1 MVRFWEAGVPPPPPP
16 AEETVD
22 IVEVKVNSSFDI
34 YFQLQCNNI
43 ETKQVHHRLEMAR
56 KQFPGV
62 SAQ

>member
-22 IVEVKVNSSFDI
+22 IVEVEVNSSFSID
-34 YFQLQCNNI
+34 FQTQCNNV
-43 ETKQVHHRLEMAR
+43 ESKYYRLEMAR
-56 KQFPGV
+56 KRYPGV